1 MEDKQSYANHTRWY
15 PLVHFIT
22 VPILILNLGY
32 QVFRLYQERSLDR
45 GALVVMSVAFM
56 LITLSARRQSLKAQ
70 DRVIR
75 LEERLRYKE
84 ILSPELAEKAA
95 NMMTGRIIALRF
107 ASDGELA
114 GLVSQVLDGR
124 LNTAKEIKLAI
135 KDWRG
140 DYHRV

>member
-45 GALVVMSVAFM
+45 GALVVMSIAFM